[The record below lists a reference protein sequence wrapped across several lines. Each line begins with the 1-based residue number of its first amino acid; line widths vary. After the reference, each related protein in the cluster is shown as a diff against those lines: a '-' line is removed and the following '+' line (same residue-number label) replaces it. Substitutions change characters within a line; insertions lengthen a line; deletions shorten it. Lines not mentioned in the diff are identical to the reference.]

1 VALIGAGAL
10 HQGHFPRKIECFQ
23 VLGCMSQRF
32 AACLP
37 APVVLIVVDRHERL
51 ESLSSRH
58 ASHEVR

>member
-10 HQGHFPRKIECFQ
+10 HQGRFPGKIECFQ

-32 AACLP
+32 AARLT
-37 APVVLIVVDRHERL
+37 ALVALIVVDRHDRL